1 MHPAPGRTQLR
12 NLKAPTH
19 RLSAESLDHDL
30 RPAAEQR
37 DSVGFWVDS
46 ADTAAIGV
54 QTRGLDIAINAKR
67 QVSDAAAPRQRAS
80 SSAGTSSL
88 PPAATPDVST
98 TSPGLGPSSMPYRPI
113 RDLARRAS
121 TLLSGRPLIGL

>member
-19 RLSAESLDHDL
+19 RPLSAESLDHDL

-80 SSAGTSSL
+80 S
-88 PPAATPDVST
+88 
-98 TSPGLGPSSMPYRPI
+98 R
-113 RDLARRAS
+113 
-121 TLLSGRPLIGL
+121 